1 MRFPW
6 CVAILIGLLASG
18 SALASKSQRQI
29 GINASATFFALYRET
44 GMSGVITK
52 LQSCY
57 DGANSADAYLFCLGM
72 DSQARRLDSG
82 MSGKLNIPVLGYFD
96 DEQFGDRLTLMARW
110 YPDPYQRDAALE
122 QLLEG
127 VDEGTRIEVA
137 RIGKQ

>member
-1 MRFPW
+1 MRFIC
-6 CVAILIGLLASG
+6 CVAILIGLFASDVVM
-18 SALASKSQRQI
+18 ASKSQRQI
-29 GINASATFFALYRET
+29 GINASATFFAVYRET

-57 DGANSADAYLFCLGM
+57 DGANSSDAYLFCLGM

-82 MSGKLNIPVLGYFD
+82 MSGKLDIPVLGYFD

-110 YPDPYQRDAALE
+110 YPDPYQRDAAME
-122 QLLEG
+122 QLMEGLE
-127 VDEGTRIEVA
+127 EGTRLEVA